1 MSALYVLTLGLS
13 SAVAGAFVHSLL
25 ARLGFAPTFELSTRL
40 AFGGAAAY
48 ITGQLAWVAIVK
60 ALKPTRARKFL
71 LSECVSHLA
80 ALVLLPYLLHI
91 PIPWPDPALA
101 KAESLLFLGGYAALH
116 VILKL
121 FSFYTALYSEPSG
134 RLSILAWLGSAG
146 VAAAATV
153 VALQQWHTGLD
164 AARPEAA
171 SMPGIYRAE
180 GSYAEARPIPEG
192 SMARYDLPL
201 YENRGITLRWANLPD
216 ATPDE
221 AIRRAYVTVVIEGK
235 DKDKYEAAVS
245 LSESGWAT
253 LRVPADAIPAGATRC
268 AVFWAQTPSPTWMR
282 LLGFL
287 PVVHSSRQLL
297 MSGPLL
303 HRMHTD
309 KTPPNFVLVGI
320 DGLSSDR
327 MSAWGYRRRTTPQLD
342 RLVHN
347 SIAFRDGYSPAPDA
361 RAAYMT
367 CFTGVNPLCHGY
379 FDGTQGPL
387 PEKTRT
393 LAALLR
399 ENHYATAAFTEGEHR
414 GDLEFGSGF
423 EKGFE
428 CFDAEYDE
436 DGEGSQRTVEQA
448 CAWMDEHHDVAFM
461 LFVRSSELADAKSRE
476 RLGSRPSNPAGTE
489 KESERYDAAL
499 ESMDAL
505 IGGLIQHI
513 RDSAYHDR
521 TSILV
526 FSPYGVSFGSDG
538 RQTAPAVTEDD
549 MRVPI
554 LYHAPAMAR
563 EQRAYP
569 VGLED
574 IAPALSRVAG
584 LSRETA
590 LEGRSFLYGPVG
602 KDPVSM
608 MARPFRLSVRS
619 GNWRYVWEPGPPA
632 FAELPVPGS
641 GESTLYRVGTSTRRA
656 SITSEQKTLVT
667 ELQKRLADY
676 VHSSYQWRGVA
687 ATVPEK

>member
-1 MSALYVLTLGLS
+1 MSAVYVLTLGLS

-48 ITGQLAWVAIVK
+48 ITVQLAWVALVK

-71 LSECVSHLA
+71 LSECLSHLA
-80 ALVLLPYLLHI
+80 AVVLIPYLLHI
-91 PIPWPDPALA
+91 PIRWPDPALA
-101 KAESLLFLGGYAALH
+101 KAEPLLFLGGYAALH
-116 VILKL
+116 AALKL
-121 FSFYTALYSEPSG
+121 FSFYTALYSEPSR
-134 RLSILAWLGSAG
+134 RLPVLAWLGAAG
-146 VAAAATV
+146 VAAGATII
-153 VALQQWHTGLD
+153 ALHQWHAGIE

-171 SMPGIYRAE
+171 SMPGIYRA
-180 GSYAEARPIPEG
+180 GGAYAEARPIPEG
-192 SMARYDLPL
+192 AMARYDLPI

-221 AIRRAYVTVVIEGK
+221 AVRRAYVTVVIEGEE
-235 DKDKYEAAVS
+235 KDKYEAAVS
-245 LSESGWAT
+245 LSESAWAT

-268 AVFWAQTPSPTWMR
+268 AVFWTQSPSPTWMR

-303 HRMHTD
+303 HRTHAE
-309 KTPPNFVLVGI
+309 KTPPNLVLIGI

-342 RLVHN
+342 RLVH
-347 SIAFRDGYSPAPDA
+347 SSVAFRYGYSPAPDA
-361 RAAYMT
+361 SAAYMT

-379 FDGTQGPL
+379 FGGAQGPL
-387 PEKTRT
+387 PEKART

-399 ENHYATAAFTEGEHR
+399 ENHYATAAFTEGEYR

-423 EKGFE
+423 ENGFE
-428 CFDAEYDE
+428 CFDAKYAEDE
-436 DGEGSQRTVEQA
+436 EGSQRTVEQA
-448 CAWMDEHHDVAFM
+448 CAWMDEHQDVAFM
-461 LFVRSSELADAKSRE
+461 LFVRAGDLADAKSRE
-476 RLGSRPSNPAGTE
+476 RLGARPSNQPGPAKDTE
-489 KESERYDAAL
+489 LYDAAL

-513 RDSAYHDR
+513 RDSAYRDY
-521 TSILV
+521 TSILL
-526 FSPYGVSFGSDG
+526 FSPYGVSFGADG
-538 RQTAPAVTEDD
+538 GQLAPELTEDD

-554 LYHAPAMAR
+554 LYYAPEMVR
-563 EQRAYP
+563 EKREYL

-584 LSRETA
+584 LSREAA
-590 LEGRSFLYGPVG
+590 LEGRSFLFGPVG

-608 MARPFRLSVRS
+608 MAKPFRLSVRS
-619 GNWRYVWEPGPPA
+619 GNWRYVWEPGPSA
-632 FAELPVPGS
+632 FGELPAPGT
-641 GESTLYRVGTSTRRA
+641 GESALYRVGASTRRA
-656 SITSEQKTLVT
+656 TIASEQKALVA
-667 ELQKRLADY
+667 ELQKRLTDY
-676 VHSSYQWRGVA
+676 VQSSYQWRGVA
-687 ATVPEK
+687 ASAPAK